1 MEDLEEEVVAGGTL
15 VVEDLALAAEEQ
27 RAEEVVVK
35 RRLKPV
41 RVGETT
47 ERQGEATQSPEE
59 VVVLDFEVEMGVVE
73 TRPK

>member
-15 VVEDLALAAEEQ
+15 VAEDLALAAEEQ

-41 RVGETT
+41 RVVGTT
-47 ERQGEATQSPEE
+47 ELQGEATQSPEE

>member
-1 MEDLEEEVVAGGTL
+1 VEDLEEEVVAGGTL

-41 RVGETT
+41 RVVGTT

-59 VVVLDFEVEMGVVE
+59 VVVLEFEVEMGVVE